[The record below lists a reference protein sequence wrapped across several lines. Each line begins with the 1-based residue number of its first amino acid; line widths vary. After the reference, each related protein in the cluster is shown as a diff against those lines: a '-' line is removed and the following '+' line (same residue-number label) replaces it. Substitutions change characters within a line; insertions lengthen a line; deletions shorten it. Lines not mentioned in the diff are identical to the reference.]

1 MGEGEPD
8 LPLSTAVVVAS
19 QSEERIDARR
29 GVLKKASVIGANPH
43 APLRLGAVASVVRNG
58 TARALRVV
66 PTRARQKGSRKKD
79 YPTRSDE
86 L

>member
-8 LPLSTAVVVAS
+8 LLLSSVVVGS

-29 GVLKKASVIGANPH
+29 GVRKSASVIGANPH
-43 APLRLGAVASVVRNG
+43 TPLPLGAVTSVVRPG
-58 TARALRVV
+58 TGWVLRVV
-66 PTRARQKGSRKKD
+66 PTRACQKGSRKKD
-79 YPTRSDE
+79 YPTRSGQ